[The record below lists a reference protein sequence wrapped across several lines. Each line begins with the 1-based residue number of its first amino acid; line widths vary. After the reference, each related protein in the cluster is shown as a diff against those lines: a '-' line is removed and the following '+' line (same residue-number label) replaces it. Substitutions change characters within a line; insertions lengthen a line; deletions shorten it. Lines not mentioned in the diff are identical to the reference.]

1 MTVDATPISERHV
14 GGTLTRM
21 IVEHFRTHGGPEAVE
36 ELLRRA
42 NEHRAIAVLTEDGS
56 WSSYGQ
62 FRRLLEAAAA
72 MLGGVDRL
80 IDIGHSAAL
89 AAGSMPG
96 ATETLQA
103 LGSPAALFEL
113 IGQGQNGILT
123 IVEATV
129 EERGPT
135 EWVIFN
141 RFIEPFEPFPE
152 FCAFALGLN
161 ELAPQLFGFEH
172 VAVHEESCL
181 CRGDVRCACV
191 IRWDASDDSA
201 RDAAYLRTRL
211 ELLELRMEAF
221 QRTVADLVAA
231 EDLETMLTRV
241 VASAARAI
249 RAPAF
254 VLALEP
260 MAWATDHVY
269 SEGISGEEADR
280 VAGLALALGS
290 PEEFVGGLAV
300 DVASTR
306 RRYGRLVAVDP
317 TGTVFSLDRVSLE
330 AYARLAATALDW
342 ATAIEDAR
350 RQAASAHALLGL
362 STALAAI
369 VTPDEMAGNLARAI
383 PVVVDCDAAFVVLI
397 DDDRTKS
404 RIAASHGFV
413 PSVERALRSMHVPVD
428 DDVIRELRYYDQL
441 QMPSRFSDAMAVHGV
456 AAMVAVPVSIDGDT
470 VGCLVAAVNERP
482 ERLIPSPQLEDSLHG
497 LASQAST
504 ALRNSR
510 LVEQISHQALHDSLT
525 GLPNRTLALD
535 RVDSMLARAR
545 RSRGPA
551 AALFI
556 DLDGFKDINDT
567 QGHAVGDQ
575 LLQAVAIRLNGAVRD
590 SDTVAR
596 LGGDEFVVLTD
607 GEPLDIG
614 PELVADRLLA
624 VLNEPYLLDG
634 VASEVRITAS
644 IGIAVGDRTTA
655 GELLRDADLALYRAK
670 SAGKNCYRMFE
681 PEMQTAVRDRVELE
695 RDLGEALARNEFF
708 LVYQP
713 IFDLRASN
721 VIGVEALL
729 RWQHPTRGLVMPD
742 DFIPVMEDTGM
753 IVAVGRWVLQQ
764 ACRQAKS
771 SYDAGYRIYMSVNLS
786 LRQLESGRLVDD
798 VEMALASAGVD
809 PATLILE
816 ITETAIMRDVP
827 NTVRRLEAIKKLG
840 VRIAIDDFGT
850 GYSSLAYLQQFP
862 VDAIKIDRAF
872 ITGIAESSEA
882 TALLR
887 TLIQLGKT
895 LGLSTLA
902 EGIEDTGQYAALQ
915 DEDCES
921 GQGFLLA
928 RPLDASALA
937 AFLDDRDESPSRGVG
952 DVPDRE
958 AAV

>member
-1 MTVDATPISERHV
+1 MTLDATPISERHV

-21 IVEHFRTHGGPEAVE
+21 VVEHFRTHVGPDSVA

-42 NEHRAIAVLTEDGS
+42 GEHRDMAVLLDDGA

-62 FRRLLEAAAA
+62 FRRLLEAAAE

-80 IDIGHSAAL
+80 VDIGHSAAV
-89 AAGSMPG
+89 AAGSMPA
-96 ATETLQA
+96 ATEMLQA
-103 LGSPAALFEL
+103 LGSPAALFEM
-113 IGQGQNGILT
+113 IGSGQNGILT

-135 EWVIFN
+135 EWVLFN
-141 RFIEPFEPFPE
+141 RFHEPFEPFPE
-152 FCAFALGLN
+152 FCAFALGLD

-172 VAVHEESCL
+172 VVVTEESCE
-181 CRGDVRCACV
+181 CRGDSRCASV

-211 ELLELRMEAF
+211 ELVELRMEAF

-241 VASAARAI
+241 VASAARAM

-260 MAWATDHVY
+260 MPWATELVY
-269 SEGISGEEADR
+269 REGISADEAER
-280 VAGLALALGS
+280 VAGTALAVASL
-290 PEEFVGGLAV
+290 EEFVGGLVV

-306 RRYGRLVAVDP
+306 RCYGRLVAVDP
-317 TGTVFSLDRVSLE
+317 TGTMISHDRVLLE

-350 RQAASAHALLGL
+350 RQAASAQALLGL

-383 PVVVDCDAAFVVLI
+383 PVVVDCDAALVVLI

-404 RIAASHGFV
+404 RIAASHGFDAGV
-413 PSVERALRSMHVPVD
+413 ARALSAIEIQVD
-428 DDVIRELRYYDQL
+428 YEVIRELRYYDHL
-441 QMPSRFSDAMAVHGV
+441 RAPSRFSAAMAVHGV
-456 AAMVAVPVSIDGDT
+456 ASMVAVPVSIDGDT
-470 VGCLVAAVNERP
+470 VGCLVAAVSERP
-482 ERLIPSPQLEDSLHG
+482 DRLTPSPQLEDSLRG

-504 ALRNSR
+504 ALRNAR
-510 LVEQISHQALHDSLT
+510 LVEQISHQALHDALT

-535 RVDSMLARAR
+535 RVESMLARSR
-545 RSRGPA
+545 RNRMPV

-575 LLQAVAIRLNGAVRD
+575 LLQAVAIRLSSAVRD

-607 GEPLDIG
+607 GEPFAIG
-614 PELVADRLLA
+614 PELVAERLLA

-634 VASEVRITAS
+634 VASEVRVTAS
-644 IGIAVGDRTTA
+644 IGIAVGDRATA

-670 SAGKNCYRMFE
+670 GAGKSCYRMFAQ
-681 PEMQTAVRDRVELE
+681 EMQTAVRDRVQLE
-695 RDLGEALARNEFF
+695 NDLGAAVTHDEFF
-708 LVYQP
+708 LMYQP
-713 IFDLRASN
+713 IFDLRASA

-729 RWQHPTRGLVMPD
+729 RWRHPTRGLVMPD
-742 DFIPVMEDTGM
+742 DFIPVMEETGM
-753 IVAVGRWVLQQ
+753 IVGVGRWVLQQ
-764 ACRQAKS
+764 ACLQARS
-771 SYDAGYRIYMSVNLS
+771 WHDAGHRIDMSVNLS
-786 LRQLESGRLVDD
+786 LRQLESDRLVDD
-798 VEMALASAGVD
+798 VHMALAAAGLD
-809 PATLILE
+809 PASLILE
-816 ITETAIMRDVP
+816 ITETSIMRDVP

-872 ITGIAESSEA
+872 ISGIAESSEA

-902 EGIEDTGQYAALQ
+902 EGIEDNGQYAALRN
-915 DEDCES
+915 EDCEN

-928 RPLDASALA
+928 RPLDAAALE
-937 AFLDDRDESPSRGVG
+937 AFLNDQHKSPWPVAG
-952 DVPDRE
+952 DLTDRE